1 MFGAVCI
8 GVPVSRRSPA
18 HERAGLAFEGKSC
31 ATGGTV
37 LATCA
42 VTVDLSTGASAV
54 MSTANTKAVVR
65 LAAMSDL
72 HYGRLAQGTLAPL
85 FAQISECA
93 DVLLLCGDM
102 TDYGTPEEAQSLARE
117 LSSSLR
123 IPAVGVLGNHDYE
136 AGKADEVRRILCDA
150 GLNVLDGD
158 SVELLGVGFAGVKG
172 FCGGFG
178 RGALGFWGEEVVK
191 QFVQAALDEA
201 LKLETS
207 LARLRTTQRVALLH
221 YAPIQATVEGEP
233 PVIFPFLGSSR
244 LEEPLNRYP
253 VSVVFHGHAHNG
265 TPEGRTT
272 SGIPVYNV
280 SMELMRKAQ
289 ASALP
294 FREFTIP
301 VGAGAADA
309 RTAEYTS
316 EALVNPS

>member
-1 MFGAVCI
+1 M
-8 GVPVSRRSPA
+8 RR
-18 HERAGLAFEGKSC
+18 ELF
-31 ATGGTV
+31 TM
-37 LATCA
+37 
-42 VTVDLSTGASAV
+42 ASLKE
-54 MSTANTKAVVR
+54 TVR

-72 HYGRLAQGTLAPL
+72 HYGRLAQGTLSPL
-85 FAQISECA
+85 FAQISERA

-102 TDYGTPEEAQSLARE
+102 TDYGTPEEAHSLARE
-117 LSSSLR
+117 LTSGLR
-123 IPAVGVLGNHDYE
+123 IPAVGVLGNHDFE
-136 AGKADEVRRILCDA
+136 SGQANAVRDILCDA
-150 GLNVLDGD
+150 GLSVLDGD
-158 SVELLGVGFAGVKG
+158 SVEIHGIGFAGVKG

-178 RGALGFWGEEVVK
+178 RGALGFWGEEATK

-207 LARLRTTQRVALLH
+207 LARLRSEQRVALLH

-244 LEEPLNRYP
+244 LEDPLNRYP

-272 SGIPVYNV
+272 SGVPVYNV
-280 SMELMRKAQ
+280 SMELMRKSQ

-294 FREFTIP
+294 FREFEIR
-301 VGAGAADA
+301 VAARDTPA
-309 RTAEYTS
+309 PHTLEA